1 MKKQAF
7 FSYLVCGTLFFMWQ
21 TANSL
26 AIYSMPALA
35 DILYIVFA
43 VHYVVGGVGLLAAG
57 LLCDKIILAAKARQM
72 FAIALAAA
80 GGVCALFLCFIG
92 TAALF
97 VTVFLLGTFL
107 GFAVNGVLL
116 GGLFVPLPQAY
127 KPLGFG
133 LAFAISA
140 SLRLPVDIS
149 VTRGYASHAAHS
161 LFAAVA
167 LFLLCA
173 ALFSKPVAQHFAKR
187 DDEAAAREPMVIG
200 SEPRLF
206 GIAVACGAAVFISF
220 GIVDRLFSASPM
232 YTNSV
237 QYFRYAQILTSA
249 AVGFICLRF
258 GYYAAVLSSVS
269 FLGLGT
275 LAYLFGMS
283 GAVGEMFVLFTV
295 IGFNLFYHTLRSI
308 FAEIGKHG
316 KYPYTIAAF
325 GFALYFMTQIIGI
338 PVADGMD
345 SLGKD
350 GGTVVYV
357 GLFMLSIPLIVLL
370 FYRLHNAYAARQ
382 AVSPGV
388 QNEEQSSKSMSSL
401 TLTRREKEIFDL
413 VLQGQLSRE
422 IAEVLFV
429 SESTVNW
436 HVANILKKT
445 DVESRAELIERYG
458 GD

>member
-1 MKKQAF
+1 MTPSF
-7 FSYLVCGTLFFMWQ
+7 FGQRLPAGQPCLSHSGLWTGCFPLRPCIQIPSSISATRKSSHPPQWALS
-21 TANSL
+21 ACAL
-26 AIYSMPALA
+26 AI
-35 DILYIVFA
+35 I
-43 VHYVVGGVGLLAAG
+43 
-57 LLCDKIILAAKARQM
+57 
-72 FAIALAAA
+72 
-80 GGVCALFLCFIG
+80 
-92 TAALF
+92 
-97 VTVFLLGTFL
+97 
-107 GFAVNGVLL
+107 
-116 GGLFVPLPQAY
+116 
-127 KPLGFG
+127 
-133 LAFAISA
+133 
-140 SLRLPVDIS
+140 
-149 VTRGYASHAAHS
+149 
-161 LFAAVA
+161 
-167 LFLLCA
+167 
-173 ALFSKPVAQHFAKR
+173 
-187 DDEAAAREPMVIG
+187 
-200 SEPRLF
+200 
-206 GIAVACGAAVFISF
+206 
-220 GIVDRLFSASPM
+220 
-232 YTNSV
+232 
-237 QYFRYAQILTSA
+237 
-249 AVGFICLRF
+249 
-258 GYYAAVLSSVS
+258 S

-357 GLFMLSIPLIVLL
+357 AIFMLSIPLIVLL
-370 FYRLHNAYAARQ
+370 FHRLHNAYAARQ